1 MLCLRS
7 CVPGRRD
14 GNGQITHTGNQSSV
28 ISLDTTPNLAHD
40 SKDRLDILGV
50 RVRRTSLTQTL
61 DAVEE
66 CIIRGERRYGVFIN
80 VYNVIEARQ
89 DASYRQA
96 INDAD
101 FPMPDGVP
109 LVWASRVLGDPVPGR
124 VCGPDFLVEMN
135 KRAAQK
141 GYTVYIMCGGDRKA
155 ERTAE
160 AFQAMHPNIKIVGA
174 WTPPWGP
181 IEGKNNEYIL
191 GELARTQPD
200 ILWVGLG
207 APLQER
213 WVWTNRERIE
223 ARFTG
228 AVGGA
233 FDYHI
238 GMRKRAPVWM
248 QHRGLEFWYRIG
260 QDPTLFWKKKHY
272 ADFHKFV
279 LPVMWQGLKRRL
291 SGSTGAAK

>member
-1 MLCLRS
+1 VETMPCLEN
-7 CVPGRRD
+7 CA
-14 GNGQITHTGNQSSV
+14 Q
-28 ISLDTTPNLAHD
+28 
-40 SKDRLDILGV
+40 DRLDILGV

-66 CIIRGERRYGVFIN
+66 SIIRGERTYGVFIN
-80 VYNVIEARQ
+80 VYNVIEARHN
-89 DASYRQA
+89 ATYRQA
-96 INDAD
+96 INEAD

-109 LVWASRVLGDPVPGR
+109 LVWASHVLGDPVPGR
-124 VCGPDFLVEMN
+124 VCGPDFMVEMN

-141 GYTVYIMCGGDRKA
+141 GYTVYVMCGGDRKA

-160 AFQAMHPNIKIVGA
+160 AFQAMHPNLKIVGA

-181 IEGKNNEYIL
+181 IEGENNEYIL

-213 WVWTNRERIE
+213 WVWTNRHRIE

-238 GMRKRAPVWM
+238 GMRKRAPKWM
-248 QHRGLEFWYRIG
+248 QRRGLEFWYRIG

-279 LPVMWQGLKRRL
+279 LPVMLQAVKRRL
-291 SGSTGAAK
+291 FPKSANSAA

>member
-1 MLCLRS
+1 METLSHRTMP
-7 CVPGRRD
+7 VETMPRP
-14 GNGQITHTGNQSSV
+14 TGSREERV
-28 ISLDTTPNLAHD
+28 
-40 SKDRLDILGV
+40 DILGV
-50 RVRRTSLTQTL
+50 RVRPMSLTQTV

-66 CIIRGERRYGVFIN
+66 SIKRNERSYGVFIN
-80 VYNVIEARQ
+80 VYNVIEARR
-89 DASYRQA
+89 DAAYRQTL
-96 INDAD
+96 NEAD

-109 LVWASRVLGDPVPGR
+109 LVWASRVLGDPVPSR

-135 KRAAQK
+135 KRAAEK
-141 GYTVYIMCGGDRKA
+141 GYTVYIVCGGDRKA

-160 AFQAMHPNIKIVGA
+160 AFQALHPNIKIVGA

-238 GMRKRAPVWM
+238 GMRKRAPRWM
-248 QHRGLEFWYRIG
+248 QHRGLEFWYRIS
-260 QDPTLFWKKKHY
+260 QDPSLFWKKRHY
-272 ADFHKFV
+272 DDFHMFV
-279 LPVMWQGLKRRL
+279 LPVLRQ
-291 SGSTGAAK
+291 AAKQRLGSKPAR